1 MHTENWEEFN
11 TMLKGACIIGQ
22 SGGPTSVINASAYG
36 VIRTALDSEAITKVY
51 GAEHG
56 IKGVL
61 NDRLIDMSQED
72 ASELELLLYT
82 PSSALGSCRYKIAD
96 PDVDDTDYRRIL
108 EVFQKHDVRYFFYNG
123 GNDSMDTCNKISK
136 YMQKVGYECRVMGV
150 PKTIDNDLF
159 GTDHCPGFSSAAKYI
174 ATSCM
179 EVYQD
184 ARVYDTGMICII
196 EIMGRHAGWLT
207 AASGLASAMGAGPD
221 LIYLPETDFE
231 MDKFLDEVQKVY
243 REKGNCMVAVSE
255 GIHYADGS
263 FVSEAETSATDGFGH
278 AQLGGLASMLAEVV
292 KEKTGAKVRGIE
304 LSLLQRCGAHLAS
317 QTDID
322 ESFMAG
328 KAAVENAVAG
338 LTDKMVGF
346 ERCIEDGKYVCK
358 TKLFNLTDV
367 ANTEKKVPM
376 EWINAEHNGVTQAF
390 IDYALPLIQGETQMK
405 KENGLPRFA
414 KLKKVLAK

>member
-1 MHTENWEEFN
+1 MNV
-11 TMLKGACIIGQ
+11 LKGACIIGQ

-61 NDRLIDMSQED
+61 NDRLFDMSAED
-72 ASELELLLYT
+72 AGELENLLYT

-96 PDVDDTDYRRIL
+96 PDVDDTDYKRIL
-108 EVFQKHDVRYFFYNG
+108 EIFTKYDVRYFFYNG

-136 YMQKVGYECRVMGV
+136 YMQRVGYECRVMGV

-159 GTDHCPGFSSAAKYI
+159 GTDHCPGFASAAKYI

-179 EVYQD
+179 EVYHD
-184 ARVYDTGMICII
+184 ARVYDTGMICVV

-207 AASGLASAMGAGPD
+207 AAASLASAMGAGPD

-231 MDKFLDEVQKVY
+231 MDKFIAEVKKVY
-243 REKGNCMVAVSE
+243 AETGNCMVAVSE

-263 FVSEAETSATDGFGH
+263 FVSEAQASATDGFGH
-278 AQLGGLASMLAEVV
+278 AQLGGLAGMLAEVIK
-292 KEKTGAKVRGIE
+292 KETGAKVRGIE

-346 ERCIEDGKYVCK
+346 ERSYEGGAYVCR

-367 ANTEKKVPM
+367 ANTEKKVPL
-376 EWINAEHNGVTQAF
+376 EWINAQHNGVEQAF
-390 IDYALPLIQGETQMK
+390 IDYALPLIQGETRMK

>member
-1 MHTENWEEFN
+1 
-11 TMLKGACIIGQ
+11 MLKGACIIGQ

-61 NDRLIDMSQED
+61 SDRLIDMSQED

-96 PDVDDTDYRRIL
+96 PDVDDTDYKRIL
-108 EVFQKHDVRYFFYNG
+108 EIFKKYDVRYFFYNG

-179 EVYQD
+179 EVYHD

-207 AASGLASAMGAGPD
+207 AAAGLATAMGAGPD
-221 LIYLPETDFE
+221 LIYLPETDFD
-231 MDKFLDEVQKVY
+231 MDKFLAEVKKVY
-243 REKGNCMVAVSE
+243 AEKGNCMVAVSE

-263 FVSEAETSATDGFGH
+263 FVSEAKTSATDGFGH
-278 AQLGGLASMLAEVV
+278 AQLGGLAAMLADIV
-292 KEKTGAKVRGIE
+292 KKETGAKVRGIE

-346 ERCIEDGKYVCK
+346 ERSYEDGKYVCR

-367 ANTEKKVPM
+367 ANTEKKVPI

-390 IDYALPLIQGETQMK
+390 IDYALPLIQGENHRAT
-405 KENGLPRFA
+405 EDGLPRFA
-414 KLKKVLAK
+414 RLKKVLAK